1 MSELVCNCNVK
12 FSKLSIFLSLLVN
25 NFNTGS
31 KVRGINAL
39 SPNWFIITLSPNWF
53 IITER

>member
-1 MSELVCNCNVK
+1 MSELVCNCNVE

-25 NFNTGS
+25 NFNTDG
-31 KVRGINAL
+31 KVREI
-39 SPNWFIITLSPNWF
+39 NWFIITLSPNWF